1 MPTLKRFARA
11 AVRMYAGDHGVP
23 HFHVETPEDRCA
35 VSIRT
40 LTVLAGRVPQKV
52 LREAL
57 AWAATRREVLLAKWK
72 ELNR

>member
-1 MPTLKRFARA
+1 VPTLKRFARA
-11 AVRMYAGDHGVP
+11 AIRMYAGDHGEP
-23 HFHVETPEDRCA
+23 PSHVEMPEDRCA

-40 LTVLAGRVPQKV
+40 LTVLAGRVPQRV

-57 AWAATRREVLLAKWK
+57 AWAATHRELLLAKWK

>member
-11 AVRMYAGDHGVP
+11 AIRMYAGDHSEP

-40 LTVLAGRVPQKV
+40 LIVLAGRVPKRV
-52 LREAL
+52 SREAV
-57 AWAATRREVLLAKWK
+57 AWAATHREFLLAKWK

>member
-1 MPTLKRFARA
+1 VPTLKRFARA
-11 AVRMYAGDHGVP
+11 AIRMYAGDHGEP

-40 LTVLAGRVPQKV
+40 LTVLAGRVPQRV

-57 AWAATRREVLLAKWK
+57 AWAATHRQFLLAKWK